1 MMTQEELAR
10 KHEARR
16 KAEEIW
22 IKRFEAV
29 KPEWAAAAII
39 AELEKDKS
47 DSMTDLFLTS
57 TLRRVIL
64 GFSRHTRDLF
74 GEMRKHAAKMPETE
88 HLSKGKAQYT
98 ARVVLLT
105 DNRRSNGGAMYAGQ
119 FSPWHREESD
129 NAPTYY
135 TESEIQAWINSQP
148 AIEPIIDGE
157 TECHFA
163 WKITSA
169 SMEHREKYS
178 MGAGYYL
185 KASGRYSTGWK
196 VEKVRLGGPGQLF
209 PADLSI
215 VEARR

>member
-1 MMTQEELAR
+1 MMTQEELTR

-16 KAEEIW
+16 KAEEAW
-22 IKRFEAV
+22 TARLDAV
-29 KPEWAAAAII
+29 KPHWAVSAIV

-47 DSMTDLFLTS
+47 DTMTDLFMTG
-57 TLRRVIL
+57 TLRRVVL
-64 GFSRHTRDLF
+64 GFSRHNRDLF

-98 ARVVLLT
+98 ARIVLLN
-105 DNRRSNGGAMYAGQ
+105 DNPRHNGGAMWEGQ

-129 NAPTYY
+129 SAPTFY
-135 TESEIQAWINSQP
+135 TEADIQAWIDAQP
-148 AIEPIIDGE
+148 TIESIWDGE
-157 TECHFA
+157 TECRFG
-163 WKITSA
+163 WKIHST

-196 VEKVRLGGPGQLF
+196 VEKVGLGHLF

-215 VEARR
+215 VEA